1 MATDT
6 KTAAD
11 VERLH
16 RALRSERELR
26 KGAEREV
33 AQLRA
38 EMLSRLEALEQRQEG
53 GVSMAQITAG
63 LAAIRADLRGEV
75 ASLRAE
81 VAEMAEQLSQFVR
94 G

>member
-38 EMLSRLEALEQRQEG
+38 EMLSRLEALERRQETAI
-53 GVSMAQITAG
+53 STAQITAG
-63 LAAIRADLRGEV
+63 LAEIRRD
-75 ASLRAE
+75 LRAE
-81 VAEMAEQLSQFVR
+81 LASVRGEMLELGETVAQFVR